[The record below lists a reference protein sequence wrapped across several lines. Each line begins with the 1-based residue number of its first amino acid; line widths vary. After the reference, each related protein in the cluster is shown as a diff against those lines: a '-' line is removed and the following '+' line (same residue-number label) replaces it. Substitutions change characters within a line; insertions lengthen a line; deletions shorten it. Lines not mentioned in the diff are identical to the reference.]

1 MCLFFYKTDNEL
13 TIILGK
19 APNCNDFNFCGIS
32 TSNKAIKAE
41 NEVLASINAIDEKH
55 IQFSFLKRSVN
66 DKLFLKYFSTETFI
80 VNDDYTFETAIYPTI
95 NANKRFLKKGK

>member
-19 APNCNDFNFCGIS
+19 SPNCNDFNFCGIS

-41 NEVLASINAIDEKH
+41 NEVLASINVIDEKH

-66 DKLFLKYFSTETFI
+66 DTLFLKYFSTGTFI
-80 VNDDYTFETAIYPTI
+80 VNDDYTSETAIYSTI